1 MSFILPQRYLALAVS
16 LEQLGESTNNDKA
29 LLLGQTLTAATGKLL
44 ENNKS
49 PSRKV
54 NELDNRGSNF
64 YVALYWAE
72 ELAKHDGEFAE
83 LAKALKDNESTIVQE
98 LIDCQGVAVDIGGYF
113 QPDEEKVA
121 KAMRPSATLNGLLAI

>member
-1 MSFILPQRYLALAVS
+1 MSRYLALAVS
-16 LEQLGESTNNDKA
+16 LEQLGESTSNDKA

-83 LAKALKDNESTIVQE
+83 LAKALKAWQLRHSLERFLTCFSAHQPHGHTW
-98 LIDCQGVAVDIGGYF
+98 GV
-113 QPDEEKVA
+113 P
-121 KAMRPSATLNGLLAI
+121 